1 MFEGIV
7 LVVQTPDVINI
18 AIFTL
23 GIIHDVS
30 LLRLTANIYPKPAG
44 RIGREYRG
52 RK

>member
-7 LVVQTPDVINI
+7 LVVEAPDVINI

-23 GIIHDVS
+23 EIIHDVS
-30 LLRLTANIYPKPAG
+30 LVRLTANIYPKLSG
-44 RIGREYRG
+44 RIGQEYQG